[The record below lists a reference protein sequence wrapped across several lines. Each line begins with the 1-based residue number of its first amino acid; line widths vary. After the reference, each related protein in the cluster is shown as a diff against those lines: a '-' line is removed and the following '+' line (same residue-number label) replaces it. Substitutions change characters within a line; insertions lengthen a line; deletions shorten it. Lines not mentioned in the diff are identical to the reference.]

1 MDDHLQENEI
11 IDERYVGACDEMEKK
26 FMNSDDNRINVA
38 AFLENILIDDPLIA
52 MKD

>member
-26 FMNSDDNRINVA
+26 FMNNDNRINVA
-38 AFLENILIDDPLIA
+38 AFLENMLVDDPLIP
-52 MKD
+52 KQD